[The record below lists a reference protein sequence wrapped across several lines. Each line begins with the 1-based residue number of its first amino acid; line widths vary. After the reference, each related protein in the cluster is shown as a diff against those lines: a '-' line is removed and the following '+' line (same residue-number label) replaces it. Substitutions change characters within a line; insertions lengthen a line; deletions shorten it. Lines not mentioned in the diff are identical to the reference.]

1 MKKIISSIIL
11 KIFGWKSS
19 FEVLKSIDKCVI
31 IAAPH
36 TSNWDFPYTILTF
49 WKYEINFG
57 FFIKDS
63 YTKSFMGGILRSMGA
78 IGVDRS
84 KGQNL
89 VDYASDL
96 LIKNDNLVLIVP
108 AEGTRSY
115 VEKWKTGFYHIA
127 KKAKV
132 PIALG
137 FSDYKTKEIGIG
149 LLLEPSNDIDADF
162 NIIQNFY
169 KNITGKHPELYNPII
184 RPKDL

>member
-1 MKKIISSIIL
+1 MKKLIASLIL
-11 KIFGWKSS
+11 KLFGWKTS
-19 FEVLKSIDKCVI
+19 FDPIKGIDKCVI

-36 TSNWDFPYTILTF
+36 TSNWDFPYTIFAF
-49 WKYEINFG
+49 WKYGIPYS

-84 KGQNL
+84 KGGNL

-96 LIKNDNLVLIVP
+96 LKNRDKLMLIVP

-115 VEKWKTGFYHIA
+115 TEKWKTGFYHIA
-127 KKAKV
+127 KNAEV

-137 FSDYKTKEIGIG
+137 FLDFKTKEIGIG
-149 LLLEPSNDIDADF
+149 KLFTPTDDIDSDF
-162 NIIQNFY
+162 DQIQEFY

-184 RPKDL
+184 RPKQ

>member
-1 MKKIISSIIL
+1 MKKIIASVIL
-11 KIFGWKSS
+11 KLFGWKTS
-19 FEVLKSIDKCVI
+19 FEILEEIDKCVI

-49 WKYEINFG
+49 WKYEIDIG

-96 LIKNDNLVLIVP
+96 LNKKEKLVLIVP

-115 VEKWKTGFYHIA
+115 VDKWKTGFYHIA

-137 FSDYKTKEIGIG
+137 FLDFKTKEIGVG
-149 LLLEPSNDIDADF
+149 LFLEPSDDIDNDF
-162 NIIQNFY
+162 NKIQDFY
-169 KNITGKHPELYNPII
+169 KDITGKNPELYNPII

>member
-1 MKKIISSIIL
+1 MKK
-11 KIFGWKSS
+11 KIASFLLNLLGWKTL
-19 FEVLKSIDKCVI
+19 FGPLEGVKKCVI

-49 WKYEINFG
+49 WKYDIPIS

-63 YTKSFMGGILRSMGA
+63 YTKSILGGILRSMGA

-84 KGQNL
+84 KNGNL
-89 VDYASDL
+89 VDYAAEL
-96 LIKNDNLVLIVP
+96 LQNRDELMLIVP

-115 VEKWKTGFYHIA
+115 TEKWKTGFYHIA
-127 KKAKV
+127 KKAGV

-137 FSDYKTKEIGIG
+137 YLDFKTKEIGVG
-149 LLLEPSNDIDADF
+149 KLFKPTGDIDSDF
-162 NIIQNFY
+162 DEIQEFY

-184 RPKDL
+184 RPKKQ

>member
-1 MKKIISSIIL
+1 MKKIIASVIL
-11 KIFGWKSS
+11 KIFGWKTS
-19 FEVLKSIDKCVI
+19 FEVLKDIDKCVI

-49 WKYEINFG
+49 WKYEIEFG

-63 YTKSFMGGILRSMGA
+63 YTKSFMGGVLRSMGA

-84 KGQNL
+84 KGGNL

-96 LIKNDNLVLIVP
+96 LNTKEKLVLIVP

-127 KKAKV
+127 KKAEV

-137 FSDYKTKEIGIG
+137 FLDFKTKEIGIG
-149 LLLEPSNDIDADF
+149 LLLVPSNNIDADF
-162 NIIQNFY
+162 NQIQDFY
-169 KNITGKHPELYNPII
+169 KKITGKHPELYNPII
-184 RPKDL
+184 RPKT